1 MNKKIVSTLSLLGL
15 SAMLLA
21 ACGGGSGNGT
31 DGSKTDGGKT
41 DSKDVVTYAL
51 WDKEYAAAIESVAD
65 SFKEETGIEVKFEIT
80 PWAQYWTKLETAI
93 TGKNAADVF
102 NVNIPRAIDY
112 IENDILEPLDGI
124 DVELDKIPE
133 QYLKAYTGSDGNLY
147 GIPKDFDTNALF
159 YNKTMFDEAGIAYP
173 DDTWTWD
180 TWRDVAKQLT
190 DEDKG
195 IYGMAVPPTWQGGYY
210 ETIYQNGGSPFSEDG
225 KKSGFDTP
233 EAIEGVEFWHSFVED
248 GSGTPI
254 ELITNT
260 NSNEL
265 LLSGKVAM
273 AVDGSYQVPVLFKEE
288 FGIENI
294 DVAPLPKGKER
305 ATTSNSLANVVFSGS
320 DNKEAAKQWIKYLSS
335 EESMK
340 SVAEAGGII
349 PVLEGTQEAWVNAHP
364 DKNIQVFIDA
374 VEYAVPLPGFKNSTA
389 AIAIEQD
396 FINQA
401 WTGELTVEE
410 ASKKIA
416 EKANELL
423 AK

>member
-1 MNKKIVSTLSLLGL
+1 MKKKLVRTFSLLGL
-15 SAMLLA
+15 STMLLA
-21 ACGGGSGNGT
+21 ACGGGTASSG
-31 DGSKTDGGKT
+31 DEGSMSDK
-41 DSKDVVTYAL
+41 KDVVTYAL
-51 WDKEYAAAIESVAD
+51 WDKEYAAAIQGIAD

-80 PWAQYWTKLETAI
+80 PWAQYWTKLETAV
-93 TGKNAADVF
+93 TGNNASDVF

-112 IENDILEPLDGI
+112 IENGILEPLDGI
-124 DVELDKIPE
+124 NVELDKIPS
-133 QYLKAYTGSDGNLY
+133 QYLESYTGADGKLY

-190 DEDKG
+190 NTDEG
-195 IYGMAVPPTWQGGYY
+195 IYGMAIPPTWQGGYY
-210 ETIYQNGGSPFSEDG
+210 ETIYQNGGSPFIENG
-225 KKSGFDTP
+225 TKSGFDQP
-233 EAIEGVEFWHSFVED
+233 EVIEGIEYWYGFVED

-273 AVDGSYQVPVLFKEE
+273 AVDGSYQVPVLFKED
-288 FGIENI
+288 FGNEHI

-305 ATTSNSLANVVFSGS
+305 ATTSNSLANVIFSGS
-320 DNKEAAKQWIKYLSS
+320 KNKESAKKWIEYLSS

-340 SVAEAGGII
+340 HVAEAGGII
-349 PVLEGTQEAWVNAHP
+349 PVLEGTQEAWVAAHP

-374 VEYAVPLPGFKNSTA
+374 VDYAVSLPGYKNSSA

-396 FINQA
+396 LINQA
-401 WTGELTVEE
+401 WTGEITVEE
-410 ASKKIA
+410 ASKLIA
-416 EKANELL
+416 EKANALL
-423 AK
+423 QK

>member
-1 MNKKIVSTLSLLGL
+1 MKKKFVSTLGLLGL
-15 SAMLLA
+15 STILLA
-21 ACGGGSGNGT
+21 ACGGGGT
-31 DGSKTDGGKT
+31 DGSDAGGKT
-41 DSKDVVTYAL
+41 QGDKVVTYAL
-51 WDKEYAAAIESVAD
+51 WDKSYAAAIEDVAD
-65 SFKEETGIEVKFEIT
+65 KFKEETGIEVKLEIT
-80 PWAQYWTKLETAI
+80 PWAQYWTKLETAV

-112 IENDILEPLDGI
+112 IENGVLEPLDGI
-124 DVELDKIPE
+124 NVELDKIPE
-133 QYLKAYTGSDGNLY
+133 QYLQSYTGSDGKLY

-173 DDTWTWD
+173 DESWTWE
-180 TWRDVAKQLT
+180 TWSDVAKQLT
-190 DEDKG
+190 NEAEG
-195 IYGMAVPPTWQGGYY
+195 IYGMAVAPTWQGGYY
-210 ETIYQNGGSPFSEDG
+210 ETIYQNGGSPFIDDG

-233 EAIEGVEFWHSFVED
+233 EAIEGIEFWHSFVED

-273 AVDGSYQVPVLFKEE
+273 AVDGSYQVPILFEEE
-288 FGIENI
+288 FGIQNI

-320 DNKEAAKQWIKYLSS
+320 KNKEAAKQWIEFLSS

-340 SVAEAGGII
+340 TVAEAGGII
-349 PVLEGTQEAWVNAHP
+349 PVLEGTQDAWVNAHP

-374 VEYAVPLPGFKNSTA
+374 VEYAVPLPGYKNSSA

-396 FINQA
+396 LINQA

-410 ASKKIA
+410 ASKQIA
-416 EKANELL
+416 EKANALL

>member
-1 MNKKIVSTLSLLGL
+1 MKKKFVSTLGLLGL
-15 SAMLLA
+15 STILLA
-21 ACGGGSGNGT
+21 ACGGGGT
-31 DGSKTDGGKT
+31 DGSDAGGKT
-41 DSKDVVTYAL
+41 QGDKVVTYAL
-51 WDKEYAAAIESVAD
+51 WDKSYAAAIEDVAD
-65 SFKEETGIEVKFEIT
+65 KFKEETGIEVKLEIT
-80 PWAQYWTKLETAI
+80 PWAQYWTKLETAV

-112 IENDILEPLDGI
+112 IENGVLEPLDGI
-124 DVELDKIPE
+124 NVELDKIPE
-133 QYLKAYTGSDGNLY
+133 QYLESYTGSDGKLY

-173 DDTWTWD
+173 DESWTWE
-180 TWRDVAKQLT
+180 TWSDAAKQLT
-190 DEDKG
+190 NEAEG
-195 IYGMAVPPTWQGGYY
+195 IYGMAVAPTWQGGYY
-210 ETIYQNGGSPFSEDG
+210 ETIYQNGGSPFIDGG

-233 EAIEGVEFWHSFVED
+233 EAIEGIEFWHSFVED

-273 AVDGSYQVPVLFKEE
+273 AVDGSYQVPILFEEE
-288 FGIENI
+288 FGIQNI

-320 DNKEAAKQWIKYLSS
+320 KNKEAAKQWIEFLSS

-340 SVAEAGGII
+340 TVAEAGGII
-349 PVLEGTQEAWVNAHP
+349 PVLEGTQDAWVNAHP

-374 VEYAVPLPGFKNSTA
+374 VEYAVPLPGYKNSSA

-396 FINQA
+396 LINQA

-410 ASKKIA
+410 ASKQIA
-416 EKANELL
+416 EKANALL

>member
-1 MNKKIVSTLSLLGL
+1 MNKKWFSTLGLLGL
-15 SAMLLA
+15 SAILLA
-21 ACGGGSGNGT
+21 ACGGG
-31 DGSKTDGGKT
+31 GSTEGSDTGGKG
-41 DSKDVVTYAL
+41 DKKEVVTYAL
-51 WDKEYAAAIESVAD
+51 WDKEYAAAIQDIAD
-65 SFKEETGIEVKFEIT
+65 GFKEETGIEVKFEIT
-80 PWAQYWTKLETAI
+80 PWAQYWTKLETAV

-112 IENDILEPLDGI
+112 IDNGILEPLDGI
-124 DVELDKIPE
+124 DVDLDRIPS
-133 QYLKAYTGSDGNLY
+133 QYLESYTGSDGKLY
-147 GIPKDFDTNALF
+147 GVPKDFDTNALF

-180 TWRDVAKQLT
+180 TWKDVAKQLT
-190 DEDKG
+190 DTDKG
-195 IYGMAVPPTWQGGYY
+195 IYGMAIPPTWQGGYY
-210 ETIYQNGGSPFSEDG
+210 ETIYQNGGAPFIEDG
-225 KKSGFDTP
+225 TKSGFDQP
-233 EAIEGVEFWHSFVED
+233 ETIAGVEYWYSFVEE

-273 AVDGSYQVPVLFKEE
+273 AVDGSYQVPVLFKED
-288 FGIENI
+288 FGNEHI

-320 DNKEAAKQWIKYLSS
+320 KNKESAKKWIEYLSS

-340 SVAEAGGII
+340 HVAQAGGII
-349 PVLEGTQEAWVNAHP
+349 PVLEGTQDAWVNAHP

-374 VEYAVPLPGFKNSTA
+374 VEYAVPLPGYKNSSA

-396 FINQA
+396 PINEA
-401 WTGELTVEE
+401 WTGKMTVEE
-410 ASKKIA
+410 ASKIIA
-416 EKANELL
+416 EKANALL
-423 AK
+423 QK

>member
-1 MNKKIVSTLSLLGL
+1 MKKKLVSTLSLLGL
-15 SAMLLA
+15 SAVLLA
-21 ACGGGSGNGT
+21 ACGNGGGNTTNSG
-31 DGSKTDGGKT
+31 DDGGNKG
-41 DSKDVVTYAL
+41 KKEVVTYAL
-51 WDKEYAAAIESVAD
+51 WDKEYAAAIQDIAD
-65 SFKEETGIEVKFEIT
+65 NFKEETGIEVKFEIT
-80 PWAQYWTKLETAI
+80 PWAQYWTKLETAV
-93 TGKNAADVF
+93 TGNNASDVF

-112 IENDILEPLDGI
+112 IENGILEPLDGI
-124 DVELDKIPE
+124 DVDLDKIPS
-133 QYLKAYTGSDGNLY
+133 QYLDSYTGADGKLY
-147 GIPKDFDTNALF
+147 GVPKDFDTNALF

-173 DDTWTWD
+173 DETWTWE

-210 ETIYQNGGSPFSEDG
+210 ETIYQNGGSPFIENG
-225 KKSGFDTP
+225 TKSGFDQP
-233 EAIEGVEFWHSFVED
+233 EAIEGIEFWYGFVED

-273 AVDGSYQVPVLFKEE
+273 AVDGSYQVPILFTED

-320 DNKEAAKQWIKYLSS
+320 KNKESAKKWIEYLSS
-335 EESMK
+335 EASMK
-340 SVAEAGGII
+340 HVAEAGGII

-374 VEYAVPLPGFKNSTA
+374 VDYAVPLPGYKNSSA

-396 FINQA
+396 PINQA
-401 WTGELTVEE
+401 WTGEITVEE
-410 ASKKIA
+410 ASKIIA
-416 EKANELL
+416 EKANALL
-423 AK
+423 QK